1 MEHWFCSG
9 LILPVFSECLP
20 LKTCKTTMW
29 LHVTSGLGEG
39 GEPLKL
45 VGHDEQVWDW
55 IPPPYKVEALQV
67 HDEAVQ
73 RAHT

>member
-1 MEHWFCSG
+1 
-9 LILPVFSECLP
+9 
-20 LKTCKTTMW
+20 MW

-45 VGHDEQVWDW
+45 AGHDEQVWDW
-55 IPPPYKVEALQV
+55 ISPPYKVEALQV
-67 HDEAVQ
+67 HAEAVQ